1 MTKPPRWEAA
11 QSMTGSIAVP
21 IDCHNLTEAERIRMR
36 RDNVN
41 AMRGFSSS
49 LLAPDY
55 TETE

>member
-21 IDCHNLTEAERIRMR
+21 IDCNNLTKVERIRMR
-36 RDNVN
+36 RDSVN

-49 LLAPDY
+49 LLATNY
-55 TETE
+55 TETD